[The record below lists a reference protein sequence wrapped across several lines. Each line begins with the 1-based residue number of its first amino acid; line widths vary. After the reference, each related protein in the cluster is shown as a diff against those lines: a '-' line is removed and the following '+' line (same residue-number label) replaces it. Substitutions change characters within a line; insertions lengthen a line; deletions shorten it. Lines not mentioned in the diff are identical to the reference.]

1 MAKGSVRKRGKK
13 WYYRFCMEDA
23 SGRLIQKEFAG
34 TESKSETEKLMRKAM
49 DDYENKK
56 FIVTAENITLAELL
70 DNWAEED
77 LKTGTLSNGT
87 VLTYTFCIKQIKKH
101 PISNMKLK
109 EISAEQL
116 QLFFDLIA
124 FGGREGNFDAGKG
137 YGNSYINIY
146 SAIMKRVFKF
156 AVFPKKF
163 ITINPMQ
170 YVVIHFKQDTS
181 ELFVSEMDE
190 SATPLTPE
198 MFEMLLAYLNEH
210 RPDVVLAVQI
220 SYYTGLR
227 VGEVSGLTWQDINL
241 EEQYLIV
248 RRSVSRN
255 AMRHKTEIGTT
266 KRAKVR
272 TVDFGDKL
280 TKILKDAK
288 KQQTL
293 LEKAYGE
300 LYQRNFY
307 KEVHEKN
314 RTYFECYSLDG
325 TQEVPE
331 DYNAIDMVCRCKDGR
346 LLVPTAIKEACK
358 YAAKKVQ
365 MLEGFHFHVL
375 RHTFTTN
382 LLRSGAAVK
391 DVQEMLGHEKVSTTM
406 NVYAHGNRESKK
418 ASAKL
423 LDNLAS

>member
-1 MAKGSVRKRGKK
+1 
-13 WYYRFCMEDA
+13 MEDA

-137 YGNSYINIY
+137 FGNSYINIY

-170 YVVIHFKQDTS
+170 YVVIH
-181 ELFVSEMDE
+181 
-190 SATPLTPE
+190 
-198 MFEMLLAYLNEH
+198 LL
-210 RPDVVLAVQI
+210 
-220 SYYTGLR
+220 YYKKG
-227 VGEVSGLTWQDINL
+227 G
-241 EEQYLIV
+241 
-248 RRSVSRN
+248 
-255 AMRHKTEIGTT
+255 
-266 KRAKVR
+266 
-272 TVDFGDKL
+272 KL
-280 TKILKDAK
+280 
-288 KQQTL
+288 
-293 LEKAYGE
+293 
-300 LYQRNFY
+300 
-307 KEVHEKN
+307 
-314 RTYFECYSLDG
+314 
-325 TQEVPE
+325 
-331 DYNAIDMVCRCKDGR
+331 
-346 LLVPTAIKEACK
+346 
-358 YAAKKVQ
+358 
-365 MLEGFHFHVL
+365 
-375 RHTFTTN
+375 
-382 LLRSGAAVK
+382 
-391 DVQEMLGHEKVSTTM
+391 
-406 NVYAHGNRESKK
+406 
-418 ASAKL
+418 
-423 LDNLAS
+423 